1 MHATRKQVD
10 DIQLIWVTSFAHTTS
25 PIIVN
30 SCSYYSNSCTFSTV
44 CAMISSHDCCNSSC
58 MCIQFYVELA
68 AILYIHIIVTII
80 MKNHGTSSTR
90 SRLDR
95 SSTNVVTASG
105 KMTYRQIVI
114 KAAMHYLINYIL
126 YFKCMGVM

>member
-1 MHATRKQVD
+1 
-10 DIQLIWVTSFAHTTS
+10 
-25 PIIVN
+25 
-30 SCSYYSNSCTFSTV
+30 
-44 CAMISSHDCCNSSC
+44 
-58 MCIQFYVELA
+58 
-68 AILYIHIIVTII
+68 

-90 SRLDR
+90 SRLDG

-114 KAAMHYLINYIL
+114 KAAMHYLINIL